1 MPRIFE
7 LRSCLQEVQDSI
19 LLAGDAADVAHHGG
33 PVSGGGGPLNS
44 NIPSKD
50 MWFEFSR
57 QPHLGSEQDVI
68 NIPGKKPVFCYR
80 FFCPTPLL
88 HFLWVNVFL
97 SKWLPSKNCLW
108 VSNATLVSH

>member
-1 MPRIFE
+1 MIFKERIMPRIFE

-80 FFCPTPLL
+80 
-88 HFLWVNVFL
+88 VFL
-97 SKWLPSKNCLW
+97 SYTTSSL
-108 VSNATLVSH
+108 LVGECFLI